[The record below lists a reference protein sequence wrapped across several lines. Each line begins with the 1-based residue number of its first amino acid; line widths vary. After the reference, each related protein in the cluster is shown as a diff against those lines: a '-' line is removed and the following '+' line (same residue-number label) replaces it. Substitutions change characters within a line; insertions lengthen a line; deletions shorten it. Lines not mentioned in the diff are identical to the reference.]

1 MRNLFIAYRV
11 LAFIV
16 GILLVALTI
25 GMILKYGLTEGTQ
38 TQIFGD
44 ELTAIVALIHGWIY
58 VIYVIVAF
66 VLSRRAG
73 WSLNFLVVLL
83 LAGLIPVMIFF
94 VEHRVVQRLKT
105 DHAELA

>member
-44 ELTAIVALIHGWIY
+44 ELTAIVALFHGWFY

-66 VLSRRAG
+66 VLSR
-73 WSLNFLVVLL
+73 
-83 LAGLIPVMIFF
+83 
-94 VEHRVVQRLKT
+94 
-105 DHAELA
+105 